1 MKKNIENDNFKS
13 FLNLFPE
20 IELPVTISSEYY
32 DIFSKY
38 NKPIPE
44 IDIHEFILFD
54 NSSEPILEEEN
65 NPSKIDKDSYEEE
78 YIACL
83 KLPDTKNFHALVYLK
98 IGILNYEYILQTY
111 DLDGNILS
119 KQLIASMTAV
129 DDIIKELVAFIDEDL
144 IILIMQGDKNI
155 NEKYNPEKSKA
166 LSYEINDQ
174 GYVLKYKI

>member
-13 FLNLFPE
+13 FLTLFPE
-20 IELPVTISSEYY
+20 IELPLTISSEYL

-44 IDIHEFILFD
+44 IDIYKYIINDKSIE
-54 NSSEPILEEEN
+54 NKWVEEN
-65 NPSKIDKDSYEEE
+65 NSTDIDVDLFEEE

-83 KLPDTKNFHALVYLK
+83 KLPDTKKFHALVYLK

-111 DLDGNILS
+111 DLTGNKLS
-119 KQLIASMTAV
+119 KQLIASMTAK
-129 DDIIKELVAFIDEDL
+129 DNIIKELVAFIDEDL
-144 IILIMQGDKNI
+144 IVLIMEGDKNI
-155 NEKYNPEKSKA
+155 NEKYNPEKSRP
-166 LSYEINDQ
+166 LSFEINDQ